1 MFSNPTDR
9 LMSCYLS
16 KTWHAALRLN
26 LNVIGLTWCDLCVI
40 EPNPREETISRRDG
54 PVRQI

>member
-1 MFSNPTDR
+1 
-9 LMSCYLS
+9 MSCYLS

-26 LNVIGLTWCDLCVI
+26 LNVIGLPWCDLCVI

-54 PVRQI
+54 PIRQI